1 MSNERPNVIK
11 IPNNGSHNINIKPP
25 PRNVIMIFIINATKN
40 EQKVDLKEKIKLAV
54 LQVFKQN
61 SIERKLDNWTIKTR
75 DGIQLEFNKSY
86 IDQGIVKREEL
97 FLTKGPGRGG

>member
-11 IPNNGSHNINIKPP
+11 IPNNGSHDINGKPP
-25 PRNVIMIFIINATKN
+25 PRTVIMIFIINATKN

-54 LQVFKQN
+54 FQVFKQN
-61 SIERKLDNWTIKTR
+61 SIEQKLDNWTIKTR
-75 DGIQLEFNKSY
+75 NGIQLEFNKSY
-86 IDQGIVKREEL
+86 ISQDIVKREEL

>member
-1 MSNERPNVIK
+1 MFT
-11 IPNNGSHNINIKPP
+11 NNKSFVLFNIKPP

-54 LQVFKQN
+54 FQVFKQN
-61 SIERKLDNWTIKTR
+61 SIEQKLDNWTIKTR
-75 DGIQLEFNKSY
+75 NGIQLEFNKSY
-86 IDQGIVKREEL
+86 ISQDIVKREEL